1 MRVDAALSV
10 IAFLVSGQ
18 SYNDPPG
25 SDSTGARSGQPTCI
39 STLNA
44 QDVLTP
50 ARELNRL
57 FGTAGHDMQM
67 TDTTTEPVSQDI
79 RPTDRARYSDMAIVL
94 AVAALVISI
103 GVHAPGHSYSYA
115 QMRQMGA
122 TVGMI
127 ESGNWILPRNHE
139 GRLARK
145 PQLYSWLTAPV
156 LLATGIYNDFT
167 FRWPSVAAALGCAV
181 LVYLLGLRW
190 YSRRV
195 GLLAAILWTT
205 SIHMGKLMY
214 LGTTDML
221 NTFWIMLAILCAD
234 RILFART
241 DRGRDKRWVIGLWV
255 SIILGAMTKGW
266 GVANL
271 PLIAGWI
278 ALTTGLGP
286 GFAAAGQARG
296 FLRRI
301 LSAIAL
307 VWRRWCAAAGRIKL
321 LWGIL
326 AFAAVLGPVWGAMFY
341 VGGEDFQKVIQT
353 EIWKRIFGGANAPKP
368 SSAPTLAWLLFYTLP
383 SSALA
388 IGALTLTRVLKR
400 KRIFSGANAPKP
412 SWAPT
417 LAWRLFCPLRSS
429 FLAIGALVFTRVRK
443 WLAIDSA
450 TALPLW
456 WIIAVAVPFSLA
468 HGFRPDYLLPCYVSV
483 AILGA
488 SGVNRLSSMGPGGGR
503 WASCLRHLLAFVVI
517 SVCVFTV
524 GTPILYLY
532 HEYLP
537 GYMRSA
543 IRLPFSVAPET
554 WRILAG
560 IAPVGLGLIAVAIWA
575 SLRWRIGTLVVVLI
589 VGMLGVLFIDRHMI
603 SRHARTGDGE
613 TMIAFAR
620 AAKEEVGD
628 DAFAICGMEK
638 AGTEL
643 YWGRFGR
650 RINKLSQLKSLD
662 ADVRWL
668 ITCDRALVQLGACMP
683 DPTSRDMKTIRGE
696 NTNVRPDPERVG
708 VPIELNVDR
717 IIDEDNLGRLYLF
730 RLQP

>member
-1 MRVDAALSV
+1 
-10 IAFLVSGQ
+10 
-18 SYNDPPG
+18 
-25 SDSTGARSGQPTCI
+25 
-39 STLNA
+39 
-44 QDVLTP
+44 
-50 ARELNRL
+50 
-57 FGTAGHDMQM
+57 MQM
-67 TDTTTEPVSQDI
+67 TDTATDCSSHAI
-79 RPTDRARYSDMAIVL
+79 RPTDRARFGDVAIIL
-94 AVAALVISI
+94 AVAAIVISI

-167 FRWPSVAAALGCAV
+167 FRWPSVAAAFGCAV
-181 LVYLLGLRW
+181 LVYLLALRW

-195 GLLAAILWTT
+195 GLLAAILWAT

-221 NTFWIMLAILCAD
+221 NAFWIMLAILCAD
-234 RILFART
+234 RLLFARSN
-241 DRGRDKRWVIGLWV
+241 RGGDKRWVIGLWA

-286 GFAAAGQARG
+286 GFAEGRASGSIA
-296 FLRRI
+296 RRI
-301 LSAIAL
+301 LMGVVL
-307 VWRRWCAAAGRIKL
+307 VWRRWCAAAKHIRLG
-321 LWGIL
+321 WGIL
-326 AFAAVLGPVWGAMFY
+326 AFAAVLGPIWGAMFY
-341 VGGEDFQKVIQT
+341 IGGEDFIKVINT
-353 EIWKRIFGGANAPKP
+353 EIFKRAVGGENAPKP

-383 SSALA
+383 GSALA
-388 IGALTLTRVLKR
+388 IGALT
-400 KRIFSGANAPKP
+400 
-412 SWAPT
+412 
-417 LAWRLFCPLRSS
+417 
-429 FLAIGALVFTRVRK
+429 FTRPRK
-443 WLAIDSA
+443 WLANSSA

-488 SGVNRLSSMGPGGGR
+488 SGIDRLRSMGPGDGR

-517 SVCVFTV
+517 VVCVFTA
-524 GTPILYLY
+524 GTPVLYLY

-537 GYMRSA
+537 EYMRGA
-543 IRLPFSVAPET
+543 IRMPLSIEPET
-554 WRILAG
+554 WWILAG
-560 IAPVGLGLIAVAIWA
+560 IAPVGLGLIAVTIRA
-575 SLRWRIGTLVVVLI
+575 SLRWRIGTLAVILI
-589 VGMLGVLFIDRHMI
+589 VGMPGVLFIDRHMI
-603 SRHARTGDGE
+603 SRHAQSGDGE
-613 TMIAFAR
+613 TMIEFAR
-620 AAKEEVGD
+620 AAKKVVGD
-628 DAFAICGMEK
+628 DAFAVCVMEK

-650 RINKLSQLKSLD
+650 RIKTLSELKSLG
-662 ADVRWL
+662 ADVRWFV
-668 ITCDRALVQLGACMP
+668 TCDRALIQLEASAPGPA
-683 DPTSRDMKTIRGE
+683 SRDMKTIGVE
-696 NTNVRPDPERVG
+696 NTNVRLDTERIG
-708 VPIELNVDR
+708 VPTELNVNR
-717 IIDEDNLGRLYLF
+717 LIKEDDLGKLYLF